1 MFKPV
6 EGKPDFVALEHRI
19 LDFWQKNNILQKYLQ
34 RNDSSEQRFSFLDGP
49 ITANNPMAVHH
60 AWGRSLKD
68 LYQRYHNMRGFK
80 QRFQNGFDN
89 QGLWVEV
96 GVEKELGFKSKKDIE
111 GYGIAKFVEKCKAT
125 TLHFAAVQTEQS
137 QRLGYF
143 MDWENSY
150 YTLSEENNYGIWHFL
165 KKVWQDGNLYK
176 GRDSVPWCP
185 RCGTAISQHEILQ
198 EEYQEL
204 THDSIYFE
212 LPIVGREQEQFLV
225 WTTTPWTIPG
235 NVALAVNPEITYVEL
250 RISGKGGNGPRNSQ
264 GPSPKETEA
273 TVILAKSRL
282 DVIKEPYEV
291 LREFPGL
298 ELVGLKYIGPF
309 DDLEA
314 AQTARA
320 ENPETFH
327 TVVAAEELVSGEEG
341 TGIVHIA
348 PGAGTEDFQLG
359 REKDLPVIAVID
371 EAANYLE
378 GFGDLSGRNA
388 KDDPHLVL
396 DHPKM
401 SDFIFEIKPYPHRY
415 PVCWRCKSELVWRVV
430 DEWYIAMD
438 DNRHSGAQNYRLRL
452 QKVIKDVRWIPDF
465 GYDRELD
472 WLRNME
478 DWLIS
483 KKRYW
488 GLALP
493 IWECACGHFEVIG
506 SQEEL
511 QERAAA
517 GWDEFAGQTPHRPW
531 VDAVKIK
538 CPSCGELMS
547 RIPDVGNPWLDAGI
561 VSFSTL
567 QYFADKSYWQQWF
580 PADLVLE
587 CFMGQFKNWFYSLL
601 AMSVVLEDMAPFKT
615 LLGHGLVKDERG
627 EEMHKSKGNAI
638 WFDEAAEK
646 MGVDVMRW
654 LYVNQD
660 SARDLWFGY
669 GPADEVRRRFFL
681 ILWNCYKFFVSYAAL
696 DEFTPEDVIGDSA
709 KLSVLDRWILSR
721 LNSLVKT
728 VGTELDNYQ
737 NPQAARA
744 IESFVVNDLSTWYIR
759 GIRSRVGPSAADVED
774 KQIVHQIL
782 YQVLMALTKLMA
794 PMTPF
799 WTEELYQNLRRETD
813 PESVHLADWPSVAES
828 SIDVKLESEMTTV
841 RAIVERGHAAR
852 RDLGI
857 KVRQPLVLLTVR
869 GQAELVGDLVEVIKS
884 ELNVK
889 AVKFTKGEELA
900 VELDS
905 QITPELKYEGLAR
918 ELVRK
923 IQDARRAADCNLSDR
938 IRATFPS
945 SEENLEAVKRFGEYI
960 KSETLAEELVP
971 GQELQVEVAP
981 S

>member
-19 LDFWQKNNILQKYLQ
+19 LDFWQKNKILQKYLQ
-34 RNDSSEQRFSFLDGP
+34 RNDSSKRRFSFLDGP
-49 ITANNPMAVHH
+49 ITANNPMGVHH

-111 GYGIAKFVEKCKAT
+111 SYGIAKFVEKCKAT
-125 TLHFAAVQTEQS
+125 TLHFADVQTEQS
-137 QRLGYF
+137 KRLGYF

-204 THDSIYFE
+204 THDSVFLIY
-212 LPIVGREQEQFLV
+212 PIVSEGKFRGSNFLV

-235 NVALAVNPEITYVEL
+235 NVALAVNPGITYVEL
-250 RISGKGGNGPRNSQ
+250 RISGKGGDGPRNSQ
-264 GPSPKETEA
+264 GPSPKV

-291 LREFPGL
+291 LREFSGS
-298 ELVGLKYIGPF
+298 ELSGLKYLGLF
-309 DDLEA
+309 DDLERVKTA
-314 AQTARA
+314 AA
-320 ENPETFH
+320 EKPETFH
-327 TVVAAEELVSGEEG
+327 TVVISKDLVSEEEG
-341 TGIVHIA
+341 TGVVHIA
-348 PGAGTEDFQLG
+348 PGAGTEDFRLG
-359 REKDLPVIAVID
+359 QAVDLPVIEVID
-371 EAANYLE
+371 ESANYLT
-378 GFGDLSGRNA
+378 GFGDFVGKNA
-388 KDDPHLVL
+388 KDQPELIL
-396 DHPKM
+396 DRLHG
-401 SDFIFEIKPYPHRY
+401 SEFLYRIEPYPHRY

-438 DNRHSGAQNYRLRL
+438 GTRQVGAKDYRSRL

-696 DEFTPEDVIGDSA
+696 DGFTPNDEINDSE
-709 KLSVLDRWILSR
+709 KLAVLDRWILSR

-728 VGTELDNYQ
+728 VGAELDNYQ

-744 IESFVVNDLSTWYIR
+744 IENFVVNDFSTWYIR
-759 GIRSRVGPSAADVED
+759 GIRSRVGPSAADVSG
-774 KQIVHQIL
+774 KQVVHRIL
-782 YQVLMALTKLMA
+782 YQVLMTLTKLMA

-799 WTEELYQNLRRETD
+799 LTEELYQNLRWGTG
-813 PESVHLADWPSVAES
+813 PESVHLADWPSADEDT
-828 SIDVKLESEMTTV
+828 IDTKLESEMAMV
-841 RAIVERGHAAR
+841 REIVERGHAAR

-857 KVRQPLVLLTVR
+857 KVRQPLAWLTVR
-869 GQAELVGDLVEVIKS
+869 GQAEPTEDLIEVIKS

-905 QITPELKYEGLAR
+905 QITPELKYEGAAR

-923 IQDARRAADCNLSDR
+923 IQDARRAADCNLADR
-938 IRATFPS
+938 IRVTFPS
-945 SEENLEAVKRFGEYI
+945 SEENLETVKRFGEYI
-960 KSETLAEELVP
+960 KKETLAEELVAGP
-971 GQELQVEVAP
+971 ELRVEVVEK
-981 S
+981 